1 MSIYLKTGKSKTKK
15 RVNIWEGME
24 RMQPVDIQGRAKGRA
39 TIAVAS
45 SERPAATEQSQ
56 GMRPETGDRREGTG
70 AVLHEAK
77 GQQ

>member
-1 MSIYLKTGKSKTKK
+1 
-15 RVNIWEGME
+15 ME
-24 RMQPVDIQGRAKGRA
+24 RMQPVDIQGRPKGRA